1 MSHDALL
8 AKTRDELL
16 AAVTRRSARMVELT
30 RRWVE
35 VNSFTGNVEGVNRVG
50 ALLCE
55 DFALPSLQH
64 TQLPGGATYGDHH
77 VFRTAISRDPG
88 ALPIVLVGHHDTVF
102 PPGTFEGFIEK
113 GDGRAL
119 GPGVFDMK
127 GGLAV
132 IWGAL
137 SALEELGVLAQLP
150 VLVVS
155 VSDEEVGSPSS
166 TAELRALA
174 SNAQCALVF
183 EPGREGD
190 AIITRRKGVGA
201 MACTF
206 HGKAAHAGNQYSEGQ
221 NAIWAA
227 AQFVDAAQQMTD
239 LGQGTT
245 VNTGLIR
252 GGTSKNTVPAQCEV
266 TLDLRYETVHA
277 ASTLLAALDAAARA
291 SAAKIGGRVEIAGG
305 AGRLPLER
313 SEASLALKQEYG
325 AWARAV
331 GLGDGEAALVGGG
344 SDANTIAPL
353 GVPVIDGLG
362 PRGSGFHT
370 LNETLELASLVPKA
384 QALAC
389 FLLARVVTPDL
400 TVGGSGLGQPPE
412 QGL

>member
-1 MSHDALL
+1 MSDDALGR
-8 AKTRDELL
+8 TRAELL
-16 AAVTRRSARMVELT
+16 EAVQRREARMVEHT

-50 ALLCE
+50 ALLAE
-55 DFALPSLQH
+55 DFALKSLAH
-64 TQLPGGATYGDHH
+64 TVIEGGPGFGDHH
-77 VFRTAISRDPG
+77 AFKTSLARDLG
-88 ALPIVLVGHHDTVF
+88 ARPIVLVGHHDTVF
-102 PPGTFEGFIEK
+102 PPGTFEGFLEK
-113 GDGRAL
+113 GDGRAI

-132 IWGAL
+132 ILGAL
-137 SALEELGVLAQLP
+137 EALEELDLLARLP
-150 VLVVS
+150 LVVVS
-155 VSDEEVGSPSS
+155 VADEEVGSPSS
-166 TAELRALA
+166 TAHLRELARD
-174 SNAQCALVF
+174 AQCALVF

-190 AIITRRKGVGA
+190 AIVTRRKGVGA

-206 HGKAAHAGNQYSEGQ
+206 HGKAAHSGNRYSEGV

-227 AQFVDAAQQMTD
+227 AQFVDAAQHLTD
-239 LGQGTT
+239 LEHGTT

-291 SAAKIGGRVEIAGG
+291 SAEKVGGRVDIAGG
-305 AGRLPLER
+305 SGRLPLER
-313 SEASLALKQEYG
+313 SEASLALKDEYA

-331 GLGDGEAALVGGG
+331 GLGDAEAPLMGGG

-370 LNETLELASLVPKA
+370 LQETLELTSLVPKA
-384 QALAC
+384 QALAS
-389 FLLARVVTPDL
+389 FLLGRIPR
-400 TVGGSGLGQPPE
+400 PE
-412 QGL
+412 EP